1 MEHTSVKFVEYIK
14 EMKERGARY
23 WYGCYG
29 NNCTLSKYEQK
40 KRQYPSHY
48 TANRTTQYKKDIANN
63 QVCVDCIGLLK
74 SYMWSTDDGASV
86 LAAIGTGTPTNVKY
100 ASNGFPDKS
109 ADGMF
114 AYAKA
119 KGMEYG
125 TISSIPELPGVAVR
139 YTGHVGYYIGN
150 GRVIEAR
157 GFNYGTVETALKDRK
172 WTDWYK
178 IPGLTYDKAVEPT
191 PTTKLGD
198 RTLKRGMKGDDVAEL
213 QNILVHTLGY
223 DLGTYGTKKDGVDG
237 DFGAKCEAAV
247 KDFQAKKGLTA
258 DGIYGKKT
266 HAALM
271 SAIADAEPDEE
282 PETPVGDKILVVS
295 GDSVR
300 IRKGNSTAYSIITTV
315 KKGTVLIPVLDKKD
329 NPLVSADGWNAVV
342 LDGQVGWISN
352 KYVREGR

>member
-1 MEHTSVKFVEYIK
+1 MMANQTS
-14 EMKERGARY
+14 
-23 WYGCYG
+23 
-29 NNCTLSKYEQK
+29 
-40 KRQYPSHY
+40 
-48 TANRTTQYKKDIANN
+48 KDWCSGG
-63 QVCVDCIGLLK
+63 QEECRDC
-74 SYMWSTDDGASV
+74 M
-86 LAAIGTGTPTNVKY
+86 
-100 ASNGFPDKS
+100 
-109 ADGMF
+109 MR
-114 AYAKA
+114 
-119 KGMEYG
+119 
-125 TISSIPELPGVAVR
+125 IPE
-139 YTGHVGYYIGN
+139 TGGDEKMSKPSKEFEYRMQGMIY
-150 GRVIEAR
+150 
-157 GFNYGTVETALKDRK
+157 AL
-172 WTDWYK
+172 
-178 IPGLTYDKAVEPT
+178 
-191 PTTKLGD
+191 
-198 RTLKRGMKGDDVAEL
+198 
-213 QNILVHTLGY
+213 NIA
-223 DLGTYGTKKDGVDG
+223 KKDGVDG